1 MFDIV
6 DKGNMIY
13 FIAPL
18 VWIVILQLWY
28 IYMLGWKE
36 YLDEM
41 SLNLIVAVIAI
52 VMMIWLYF
60 IGWYN

>member
-1 MFDIV
+1 MFDFV

-18 VWIVILQLWY
+18 VWIVILQLAY
-28 IYMLGWKE
+28 IYVLGWKE
-36 YLDEM
+36 YWNEM
-41 SLNLIVAVIAI
+41 SLNLIVAVVAI
-52 VMMIWLYF
+52 VIMIWLYF